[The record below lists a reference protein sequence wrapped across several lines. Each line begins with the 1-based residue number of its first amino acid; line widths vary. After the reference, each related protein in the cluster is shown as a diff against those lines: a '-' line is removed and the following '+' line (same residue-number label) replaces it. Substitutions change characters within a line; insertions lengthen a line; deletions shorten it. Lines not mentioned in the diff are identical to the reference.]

1 MLNNAL
7 TLPHLLLIAVVV
19 LVLFGKG
26 KVSALMGEVG
36 RGVTAFKRGVE
47 DENAAAAARPAP
59 AVEDRTAQDA
69 PVPQPQA
76 ADKTLT

>member
-36 RGVTAFKRGVE
+36 RGVTAFKRGID
-47 DENAAAAARPAP
+47 DENAAAAAKPTP
-59 AVEDRTAQDA
+59 AVEEIAAPDMTA
-69 PVPQPQA
+69 PQPQT
-76 ADKTLT
+76 ADKTHA